1 MRYRFWTVRIKAV
14 QNWRCKTS
22 GCALPFL
29 VRQSYSRTILAV
41 QNLRAVGYRFWSV
54 RVTALHYWR
63 CKTFGL
69 WATVSGPSELQP
81 YRTGGAKPSGCAL
94 PVPVRQGYSHTKL
107 AVQNLWAVRC
117 QCRSVSYSLGSCTA
131 STEMWAWFLWE
142 YGGIWKRSYWSV
154 WRHASLF
161 GYLNWKK
168 ARRMSV

>member
-69 WATVSGPSELQP
+69 CATVSGPSELQP
-81 YRTGGAKPSGCAL
+81 SRTGGAKPSGCAL
-94 PVPVRQGYSHTKL
+94 PVPVRQLQPWKLHGFDRDVSMISLRIWRDLEEELLVCLKACLFIRVPKLKESTKNVSVTSQLL
-107 AVQNLWAVRC
+107 AHIYN
-117 QCRSVSYSLGSCTA
+117 S
-131 STEMWAWFLWE
+131 WFCSQQ
-142 YGGIWKRSYWSV
+142 R
-154 WRHASLF
+154 
-161 GYLNWKK
+161 
-168 ARRMSV
+168 